1 MEAVLVIAFREGLEA
16 FLVLGIIL
24 AFLEKTNLQPFKKYA
39 WGGFFSGVLA
49 SFVLAIIFT
58 LVVDGFESEDLQYNI
73 SLAVLLLAIVLLTYM
88 VFWMQHNGEI
98 ATMKQ
103 KIELSNN
110 QKWITFLIVF
120 SAILREG
127 LETVLFVLALM
138 MDSES
143 TPSDVLMGLTIGLS
157 ISAIA
162 IWVLFKSSVQLPLK
176 KFFQYSSYLILLIV
190 AGLVGLFIKGL
201 QAYEYLPIIKA
212 PLYDSS
218 FLLSNDSIIGKV
230 MGILMGYDATPSLIQ
245 FMGWGGYILLI
256 AFLLRRVNTHK
267 NKDK

>member
-1 MEAVLVIAFREGLEA
+1 MEAVLIIAFREGLEA

-24 AFLEKTNLQPFKKYA
+24 AFLEKTDLQPFKKYA
-39 WGGFFSGVLA
+39 WGGFFSGILASLVLA
-49 SFVLAIIFT
+49 VVFT
-58 LVVDGFESEDLQYNI
+58 VIVDGFESEDLQYNI
-73 SLAVLLLAIVLLTYM
+73 SLAVLLLAIILLTYM
-88 VFWMQHNGEI
+88 VFWMQYNGEI
-98 ATMKQ
+98 ATMKK

-120 SAILREG
+120 TAILREG

-138 MDSES
+138 MDGES
-143 TPSDVLMGLTIGLS
+143 TPNDVWMGLIIGLS
-157 ISAIA
+157 ISALA

-176 KFFQYSSYLILLIV
+176 KFFQYNSYLILLIV

-218 FLLSNDSIIGKV
+218 FLLSNESIVGRV
-230 MGILMGYDATPSLIQ
+230 LGILAGYDAMPSLLQ
-245 FMGWGGYILLI
+245 FMGWGGYILFI
-256 AFLLRRVNTHK
+256 GLLLKYNYK
-267 NKDK
+267 KQG